1 MSGKSPSRENLGRHF
16 ICGMCGGFATT
27 ITLHPL
33 DCVKTRLQV
42 NQGRG
47 INFISNFFKVVR
59 VTYQEGGVRAFYQGL
74 SPAVLGSVTSWSI
87 YFACYENAK
96 NRYKRLLD
104 TNRLNGFYNLISSL
118 EAGIIGSTAT
128 CPLWFLKTRLQ
139 LQNRLCLM
147 PGYVPY
153 KGITDA
159 VVRIIREEGIKTM
172 YCGLLPSL
180 FLTSHAAIQFVIYEE
195 LKYLETKFNKNI
207 DYKTGLYGGA
217 ISKFCASMMTY
228 PLQVFR
234 SRMQQL
240 NAKSSYHNFLD
251 CVVKVWKTEGL
262 AGLYGGLLPNL
273 IRVVPSSSITLMT
286 YEFVNSMMIR
296 YHILD

>member
-16 ICGMCGGFATT
+16 ICGMCGGAKCLFYSQHVGFATT

-47 INFISNFFKVVR
+47 INFLSNFFRVVR

-139 LQNRLCLM
+139 LQNRLCL
-147 PGYVPY
+147 V
-153 KGITDA
+153 DA
-159 VVRIIREEGIKTM
+159 CELVFIRLDAWI
-172 YCGLLPSL
+172 CSL
-180 FLTSHAAIQFVIYEE
+180 
-195 LKYLETKFNKNI
+195 
-207 DYKTGLYGGA
+207 
-217 ISKFCASMMTY
+217 
-228 PLQVFR
+228 
-234 SRMQQL
+234 
-240 NAKSSYHNFLD
+240 
-251 CVVKVWKTEGL
+251 
-262 AGLYGGLLPNL
+262 
-273 IRVVPSSSITLMT
+273 
-286 YEFVNSMMIR
+286 
-296 YHILD
+296 